1 MKHADLIPINKITA
15 LYERLSRDDEA
26 AGDSVSIQAQKILLE
41 DYARQN
47 GFVPFEHYTDD
58 GWSGGN
64 FDRPRWKDLVAD
76 IEAGKVAAVIVKD
89 MSRVGREYLQTGYY
103 TEIFFPQN
111 HVRFIAVT
119 NNIDSNDRS
128 SGDIAPFLNLIND
141 FYLRDCS
148 RKQKQAFI
156 ARGKAGIPYA
166 SSPCY
171 GYRKDPNDKHRRIV
185 DEGSAAVIR
194 EIFSLAAKGNGPQ
207 QIAAQLRDRKIEKPS
222 YYMATHGIWNC
233 GGSFVHERPFD
244 WNGRT
249 VADILA
255 RPEYLGHTVNGR
267 SSVESYKTHKRVFH
281 DPAQW
286 QIIENTH
293 EAIID
298 QETFD
303 LVQKTRKVVR
313 RTDTIGKPNPLTGL
327 VFCADCGR
335 KMYNHRRN
343 SEAKRRNLSPDPSTG
358 MYSLDSY
365 TCSTFNLTK
374 YHSDKT
380 CTPHWIPSRAL
391 RALILNAIRST
402 VRFALFDRER
412 FIQRVREESQ
422 VQTQAQAKE
431 LQKRIAKSQ
440 RRISELDRLIMKV
453 YEDYALERI
462 PLKRYQQMATV
473 YEAEQKTLKEA
484 LAEDQAKAA
493 AFTEDTDRADRFL
506 ALAQRYTDFSILTD
520 EMILA
525 FVDRLLVHESQ
536 KIDGERMQDVEI
548 YLNYIGKIELP
559 EEMGPIQPPEK
570 KKQSPEER
578 KRAYFHNYYMTK
590 VKPKREAL
598 KAAAQ

>member
-1 MKHADLIPINKITA
+1 
-15 LYERLSRDDEA
+15 
-26 AGDSVSIQAQKILLE
+26 
-41 DYARQN
+41 
-47 GFVPFEHYTDD
+47 
-58 GWSGGN
+58 
-64 FDRPRWKDLVAD
+64 
-76 IEAGKVAAVIVKD
+76 
-89 MSRVGREYLQTGYY
+89 
-103 TEIFFPQN
+103 
-111 HVRFIAVT
+111 
-119 NNIDSNDRS
+119 
-128 SGDIAPFLNLIND
+128 
-141 FYLRDCS
+141 
-148 RKQKQAFI
+148 
-156 ARGKAGIPYA
+156 
-166 SSPCY
+166 
-171 GYRKDPNDKHRRIV
+171 
-185 DEGSAAVIR
+185 
-194 EIFSLAAKGNGPQ
+194 
-207 QIAAQLRDRKIEKPS
+207 
-222 YYMATHGIWNC
+222 MATHGIWNC

-343 SEAKRRNLSPDPSTG
+343 SEAKRRNLSADPSTK
-358 MYSLDSY
+358 MNALDSY
-365 TCSTFNLTK
+365 ICSTYNLTK
-374 YHSDKT
+374 YYSEKV
-380 CTPHWIPSRAL
+380 CSSHWIPSRAL
-391 RALILNAIRST
+391 RALILDAIRST
-402 VRFALFDRER
+402 AQFALFDRER

-431 LQKRIAKSQ
+431 LQKRIAKAQ
-440 RRISELDRLIMKV
+440 RRVSELDRLIMKV

-462 PLKRYQQMATV
+462 PLERYQQMAAV

-484 LAEDQAKAA
+484 LAADQANAD

-506 ALAQRYTDFSILTD
+506 ALAQRYTDFSVLTD

-525 FVDRLLVHESQ
+525 FVDRILVHESQ
-536 KIDGERMQDVEI
+536 KIDGERTQEVEI
-548 YLNYIGKIELP
+548 YLNHIGKIELS
-559 EEMGPIQPPEK
+559 EEMAPSQPPVK
-570 KKQSPEER
+570 KKQTPEER
-578 KRAYFHNYYMTK
+578 KRAYFHNYYLTK
-590 VKPKREAL
+590 VKPRREAQ